1 MGISQRRVCRV
12 LCQNRSTQRYEQRGI
27 AEDLILIVEIKKLLN
42 KNRYR
47 RYGYRRICE
56 LLRKGDFLVNHKRIY
71 RLWCQEGFRLPK
83 KQRRK
88 KHYNGTSD
96 NACDKKKAEYMNHVW
111 SYDFVETRLEKG
123 RKVRILNVIDEFTKE
138 PLAMDAGFRIKGCDV
153 VEVLRYLFNVR
164 GVPDFI
170 RSDNGPE
177 FIADD
182 VKKFLKASGVEALYI
197 EPGSPW
203 ENGYIESFNS
213 RLRDELL
220 NGEIFLHIDEFK
232 YVVERWRMDYNHYR
246 PHSSLSY
253 MTPAEFAKLC
263 VEVGCFK
270 RQKSVIEDVEMSETL
285 SNELD

>member
-1 MGISQRRVCRV
+1 
-12 LCQNRSTQRYEQRGI
+12 
-27 AEDLILIVEIKKLLN
+27 LILIAAIRKEKDKQ
-42 KNRYR
+42 RHR

-56 LLRKGDFLVNHKRIY
+56 ILRKTILVNHKRIY
-71 RLWCQEGFRLPK
+71 RLWRQEGLRLPK
-83 KQRRK
+83 KQRSR

-111 SYDFVETRLEKG
+111 SYDIIEKKLENG
-123 RKVRILNVIDEFTKE
+123 RKTRILNVMDEFTRE
-138 PLAMDAGFRIKGCDV
+138 PIAMDVGFRIRGCDV

-170 RSDNGPE
+170 RSDNGSE
-177 FIADD
+177 FIADE
-182 VKKFLKASGVEALYI
+182 VKKFLHASGVETLYI

-213 RLRDELL
+213 RLRDELF
-220 NGEIFLHIDEFK
+220 NGEIFLHIDEVK

-263 VEVGCFK
+263 VEVGCYK
-270 RQKSVIEDVEMSETL
+270 RQRPVMKDVEMSGTL